1 MLAPFALVAFAF
13 AAAAAADPAG
23 PRLLNVQELVTPDD
37 YPRTSLVNEEQGSV
51 TVKVKVDKNG
61 VVTSCKVTK
70 SSGHVALDE
79 QTCALF
85 RARARFDP
93 ATDRKGRARAGD
105 FTQQITWKLAD
116 SEPITVMP
124 RQAWM
129 VRSTIGLTGRGA
141 FVNCTMETSGIAE
154 EPKDCELMKAVAK
167 AQAVAQASPADIAGF
182 AITEVYFYPVDPA
195 KAPEAPRLQDAEI
208 AARQVS
214 RIVIEGDG
222 RVSECEGLHYSGAAA
237 PEKDA
242 CALLRH
248 YTFQPAA
255 DGTKTSA
262 TIVISAYARKLVIS

>member
-1 MLAPFALVAFAF
+1 VLAPFVLPAFAF
-13 AAAAAADPAG
+13 AAVAADPAG

-182 AITEVYFYPVDPA
+182 AITEVYSIPSIRQRRRRLPAYRVRILRLARSPGSSSKAMGGSANA
-195 KAPEAPRLQDAEI
+195 KACTIRGRPLRKRTPAPCCGITRSNPQPT
-208 AARQVS
+208 AR
-214 RIVIEGDG
+214 R
-222 RVSECEGLHYSGAAA
+222 R
-237 PEKDA
+237 
-242 CALLRH
+242 
-248 YTFQPAA
+248 
-255 DGTKTSA
+255 
-262 TIVISAYARKLVIS
+262 ARRSSFRPMRGSS